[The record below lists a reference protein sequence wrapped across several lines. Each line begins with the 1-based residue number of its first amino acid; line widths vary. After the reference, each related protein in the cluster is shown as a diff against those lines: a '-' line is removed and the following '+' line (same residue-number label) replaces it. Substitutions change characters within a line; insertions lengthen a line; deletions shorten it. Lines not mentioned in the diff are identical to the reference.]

1 MNFLTSMAA
10 TTLFSV
16 SLMSVANAA
25 PLLRIFELGIQDNQQ
40 QAFNLAGQENLTAS
54 VSTEPGV
61 LAMYAVSPVDKQN
74 LSYLFEIYQDR
85 NAYEAHVAS
94 PHFKAYQAKAP
105 SLLTEHKKLTETEA
119 QFFAEK
125 AAPLWV
131 INGSDKPVMRYAEIT
146 LKNGVNEQLRQI
158 VIDEMKAAMEKE
170 DGVLAMYAATVKG
183 HPEQWRFVEIYAD
196 DAAYE
201 FHRQTPHFQ
210 HYIQATAD
218 MLQDKKLTVLTNRSL
233 VNKGGLYFNVLD

>member
-74 LSYLFEIYQDR
+74 LSYLFEIYHDK

-105 SLLTEHKKLTETEA
+105 SLLTGYKKLTETEA

-125 AAPLWV
+125 SAPVWV
-131 INGSDKPVMRYAEIT
+131 INDSDKPVMRYAEIT
-146 LKNGVNEQLRQI
+146 LKNGVNEQFRQI

-183 HPEQWRFVEIYAD
+183 HPEQWCFVEIYAD

-201 FHRQTPHFQ
+201 LHRQTPHFQ
-210 HYIQATAD
+210 HYIQATAE